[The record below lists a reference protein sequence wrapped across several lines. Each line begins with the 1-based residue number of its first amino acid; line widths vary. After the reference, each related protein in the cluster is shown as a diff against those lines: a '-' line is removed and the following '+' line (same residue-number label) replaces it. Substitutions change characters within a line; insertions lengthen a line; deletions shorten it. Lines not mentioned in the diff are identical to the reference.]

1 MSGCSA
7 RTRTR
12 RGRGSGSS
20 WVMVTVH
27 ALPEVE
33 ITGEA
38 EVCALSPVELM
49 VDHADAASVRWF
61 GAEDVTLGE
70 ALSLEVVLSESG
82 PVYVRLEDMNHC
94 VGRDTVE
101 VVVHPLPVAD
111 AGEDVFLCYGTGT
124 TLGGNDVESDLVF
137 RWEGDEAVANP
148 DLANPYVEPVASSWY
163 YLEVTDGNDCVVEDS
178 VFVEV
183 NPRIV
188 VDAGPDRVY
197 CFGETITIGGD
208 PSASGSLLDYVYQWS
223 PGEGLSNASVANP
236 VVSAEEDQTYVL
248 SVTSG
253 DCEAETDTVRV
264 VVQSP
269 PEVEVSPTQSIGAG
283 ESVRLQASG
292 GVTYRWSPAE
302 LLDAGEVAEP
312 LATPFKNTTFTVEV
326 WDELGCVTMDTVV
339 VLVQNNLFIPN
350 LFTPN
355 GDGSND
361 FFQVYGSGVSEIRF
375 SVYDLNGELLYSST
389 QPEEALSVGWD
400 GTSRGRPMSNG
411 TYMWTIEGTFFDGS
425 PLRFN
430 DQVRG
435 MVKLLR

>member
-1 MSGCSA
+1 M
-7 RTRTR
+7 
-12 RGRGSGSS
+12 
-20 WVMVTVH
+20 
-27 ALPEVE
+27 
-33 ITGEA
+33 
-38 EVCALSPVELM
+38 
-49 VDHADAASVRWF
+49 
-61 GAEDVTLGE
+61 
-70 ALSLEVVLSESG
+70 
-82 PVYVRLEDMNHC
+82 
-94 VGRDTVE
+94 
-101 VVVHPLPVAD
+101 
-111 AGEDVFLCYGTGT
+111 
-124 TLGGNDVESDLVF
+124 
-137 RWEGDEAVANP
+137 
-148 DLANPYVEPVASSWY
+148 
-163 YLEVTDGNDCVVEDS
+163 
-178 VFVEV
+178 
-183 NPRIV
+183 
-188 VDAGPDRVY
+188 
-197 CFGETITIGGD
+197 
-208 PSASGSLLDYVYQWS
+208 
-223 PGEGLSNASVANP
+223 
-236 VVSAEEDQTYVL
+236 
-248 SVTSG
+248 
-253 DCEAETDTVRV
+253 